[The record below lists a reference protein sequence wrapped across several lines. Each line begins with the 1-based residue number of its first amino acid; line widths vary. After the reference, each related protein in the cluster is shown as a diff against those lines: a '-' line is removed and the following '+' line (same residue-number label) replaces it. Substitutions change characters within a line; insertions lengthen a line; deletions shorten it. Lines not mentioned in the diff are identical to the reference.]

1 MSYQDRGN
9 GRDFNRNERGQRGGR
24 PQRGN
29 GNEDQAPRGPLQW
42 KTERTFQK
50 GRIVL
55 VLQSAELDRGG
66 KRWSFRV
73 GKESQDNP
81 DKPFP
86 FMDPRDMGAVQEVL
100 AEMEAHLATVRASG
114 LED

>member
-9 GRDFNRNERGQRGGR
+9 GRDFNRGERGQRGGP

-29 GNEDQAPRGPLQW
+29 GDQAPRGPLQW
-42 KTERTFQK
+42 KTEQMFK
-50 GRIVL
+50 NGRIVL

-86 FMDPRDMGAVQEVL
+86 FMDPRDIMAVREVM
-100 AEMEAHLATVRASG
+100 AEMEAHLATVRSSG